1 MAKKKI
7 SIKPRNISLK
17 RQIPK
22 RAPKSNQIFSFSL
35 ALIIV
40 VTSLF
45 IAYKSLVRPIGIN
58 EVSADPNSPVNLKTS
73 CSSDGTK
80 VTVSWNAVNNAT
92 KYLLRVNDMSNDS
105 ASCLDGGW
113 NCPNTTDLLKDDL
126 IETSYTT
133 SIIKN
138 KNYNFWVHSVVGGV
152 NSLGSGNTFSCS
164 PIVTCQS
171 GFNDNF
177 SGESFNLQNW
187 LPDPS
192 VPGERTLAF
201 ENGRLKASMNNAP
214 NQNMRLLTANYYSGN
229 FSSEVSL
236 PSLTTSSGV
245 GISRFI
251 ARNDVMHGVFIVRTT
266 ENKVETFYTKDNGS
280 TYEGKVVADIP
291 AESNL
296 KVKIEREGQ
305 TFRTYYKTSGNY
317 ILLGVFTNVT
327 DQPVNIRLTAEKN
340 TTAYFDDFSISCLSV
355 AKPPAPSNPRSTC
368 NPDGKSVRLMWDG
381 VDSANSYKV
390 RVDDKAGKVMPFD
403 SIGKTEHIANISPNQ
418 TYAWWAH
425 TTKDGLDS
433 SETPRLE
440 FRCTPT
446 TTPTPTPKP
455 TIKPTVKPSIAPTI
469 PPTITPKATQTDST
483 YVAPTTQAQ
492 KFELP
497 AEPVSTPLPT
507 KSSNPIS
514 RFLSWLASIFE

>member
-1 MAKKKI
+1 MAKRKLSKIKK
-7 SIKPRNISLK
+7 KPVIQK
-17 RQIPK
+17 RVVK
-22 RAPKSNQIFSFSL
+22 RSKKPN
-35 ALIIV
+35 LIILITTV
-40 VTSLF
+40 LF
-45 IAYKSLVRPIGIN
+45 ILVTGSFLIYNSLVKPLGIN
-58 EVSADPNSPVNLKTS
+58 EVSIDPNSPVNLKTS

-113 NCPNTTDLLKDDL
+113 NCPNTTDLIKDDL

-171 GFNDNF
+171 GFTDNF
-177 SGESFNLQNW
+177 STQSFDLQNW
-187 LPDPS
+187 LPDPIIS
-192 VPGERTLAF
+192 GERTLTF
-201 ENGRLKASMNNAP
+201 ENGKLKATMNDAP
-214 NQNMRLLTANYYSGN
+214 NTNMRLLTANYYTGN

-236 PSLTTSSGV
+236 PSLTSSSGV
-245 GISRFI
+245 GLSRFL
-251 ARNDVMHGVFIVRTT
+251 ARDDNGVAIIRTS
-266 ENKVETFYTKDNGS
+266 ENKVISFYFKDNS
-280 TYEGKVVADIP
+280 PTEEGKVVADIP

-390 RVDDKAGKVMPFD
+390 RVDNKAGKVTPFD
-403 SIGKTEHIANISPNQ
+403 SIGKTEYMANISPNQ

-425 TTKDGLDS
+425 TTKDGIDS
-433 SETPRLE
+433 AETPSLE

-446 TTPTPTPKP
+446 ATPTPKP
-455 TIKPTVKPSIAPTI
+455 TIKPTIAPTV
-469 PPTITPKATQTDST
+469 PPTIAPLATPTNST
-483 YVAPTTQAQ
+483 YVTPTTQAQ
-492 KFELP
+492 KFDLP
-497 AEPVSTPLPT
+497 VEPVSTPLPT
-507 KSSNPIS
+507 KSSNLIS